1 MTSIRAY
8 IYGIVDG
15 QNDRLLRV
23 DEFLAGCNRYG
34 LDSPVPIITKRM
46 SNYGN
51 ADEIDKDFKRILAKY
66 KKLAPDI
73 KKIQDIDENMHLPTD
88 FTNTGGGSLLPS
100 FEDATKK
107 EKTFQF
113 GESEGQS
120 PGKKQQKQAGLL
132 NMKFLESST
141 TKKNNLGSSE
151 KESLVYIG
159 GVKMKLQDIKTLP
172 VIDED
177 TILSRTK
184 KSKVA

>member
-1 MTSIRAY
+1 
-8 IYGIVDG
+8 
-15 QNDRLLRV
+15 
-23 DEFLAGCNRYG
+23 
-34 LDSPVPIITKRM
+34 M

-66 KKLAPDI
+66 KKLAPDN
-73 KKIQDIDENMHLPTD
+73 KKIQDIDENMHLTTD
-88 FTNTGGGSLLPS
+88 FNKGGAASLLPT

-120 PGKKQQKQAGLL
+120 PSKKIQKQAGLL

-141 TKKNNLGSSE
+141 TKKNSLASNE

-159 GVKMKLQDIKTLP
+159 GVKMKL
-172 VIDED
+172 
-177 TILSRTK
+177 
-184 KSKVA
+184 

>member
-8 IYGIVDG
+8 IYGIVAG

-120 PGKKQQKQAGLL
+120 PGKK
-132 NMKFLESST
+132 T
-141 TKKNNLGSSE
+141 TKAGRSVKHEILRVFHYK
-151 KESLVYIG
+151 KE
-159 GVKMKLQDIKTLP
+159 
-172 VIDED
+172 
-177 TILSRTK
+177 
-184 KSKVA
+184 